1 MACVYR
7 SGGGSRATWK
17 AAVAVGTTITDR
29 PPHRSVQARL
39 RIRLLSWMS
48 GGEAGIRIGM
58 QNTGL
63 RNPPVQERDET
74 IPSHLSALT
83 ATDQNAPPQSA
94 NATIKDA

>member
-1 MACVYR
+1 VRR
-7 SGGGSRATWK
+7 SETVGPALGKHTPLTDLVRIRM
-17 AAVAVGTTITDR
+17 AVAVGTTIADR

-48 GGEAGIRIGM
+48 GGKAGIRIRM

-74 IPSHLSALT
+74 IPSHLGALT
-83 ATDQNAPPQSA
+83 ATD
-94 NATIKDA
+94 